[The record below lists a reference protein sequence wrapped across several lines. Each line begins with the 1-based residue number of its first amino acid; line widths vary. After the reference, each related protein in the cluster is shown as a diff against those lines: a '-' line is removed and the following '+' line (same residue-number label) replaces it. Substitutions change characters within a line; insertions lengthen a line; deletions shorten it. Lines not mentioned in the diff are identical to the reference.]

1 MQERKMSGNATTGN
15 NNVAAR
21 TRPKR
26 KPSAAL
32 ELRQTFLIAYMM
44 GVIFVHRNPTRV
56 VLEVSIPF
64 SFLFVLFIVSG
75 GEHIHVALAGTIVM
89 AFSSSGIWVGMDI
102 AENRIEYKM
111 QDIFVSSTV
120 SPITYMTG
128 LALAQLLVALIPLSI
143 LAGFVIYF
151 SGSLLNVPLLAA
163 TVVLIFGTMTAI
175 GFFVSSHIK
184 HLRVANDSIVA
195 LMIILGMLPPVYYS
209 VEVLPLGLQYLAYAL
224 PTTHA
229 SLILQHIMGLPT
241 PTEWSLTFGFGVQV
255 ACLVGFLA
263 LVKTKAVWREK

>member
-1 MQERKMSGNATTGN
+1 MVSSGNAEGVATTS
-15 NNVAAR
+15 
-21 TRPKR
+21 TRRKR
-26 KPSAAL
+26 KPSFGL
-32 ELRQTFLIAYMM
+32 TLRQTCLIAYMM
-44 GVIFVHRNPTRV
+44 GVIFIRRNPTRV

-64 SFLFVLFIVSG
+64 SFLFVLFVVTG
-75 GEHIHVALAGTIVM
+75 GEHIHVALAGTIIM

-128 LALAQLLVALIPLSI
+128 LALAQLLVALVPLSI

-151 SGSLLNVPLLAA
+151 SGSLLNIPLLAA

-175 GFFVSSHIK
+175 GFFVSSHIA

-195 LMIILGMLPPVYYS
+195 LMIVLGMLPPVYYS
-209 VEVLPLGLQYLAYAL
+209 VQMLPLELQYLAYVV

-229 SLILQHIMGLPT
+229 SLILQQLMGLPV
-241 PTEWSLTFGFGVQV
+241 PDGWSPALGFGIQL
-255 ACLVGFLA
+255 AYMVGFLA
-263 LVKTKAVWREK
+263 LVKTKAVWRER